1 MIKNC
6 FSFCFFWDSMYS
18 GRAAQSSFPPDSVLS
33 QPRQW
38 CHLYRQCRELC
49 ATITTSAWFCPR
61 SLDNAIVWS
70 FLSANFGHQ
79 NNPGK
84 LTVSE
89 PLLKSLT
96 LPGLRKL
103 YKAKI
108 AKGTKDTRFESCQQN
123 YWDLLTLLASTC
135 PLIKSMSSMA
145 SINVLF
151 SIPSIPSVISN
162 VYHQHSQHF
171 TFLMKLERL

>member
-1 MIKNC
+1 MQYACRFKAVSLSTYWQSPHSVCIKTKDINQLYDKEL
-6 FSFCFFWDSMYS
+6 FQLLFFWDSMYS

-70 FLSANFGHQ
+70 FLGHL

-103 YKAKI
+103 HKA
-108 AKGTKDTRFESCQQN
+108 THQVVHF
-123 YWDLLTLLASTC
+123 
-135 PLIKSMSSMA
+135 LIPDD
-145 SINVLF
+145 
-151 SIPSIPSVISN
+151 PSITVFVHSV
-162 VYHQHSQHF
+162 
-171 TFLMKLERL
+171 

>member
-1 MIKNC
+1 MVKAVRLSIYRQSPTILCAFNINDKEL
-6 FSFCFFWDSMYS
+6 FQLLFFFWDSMYS

-108 AKGTKDTRFESCQQN
+108 AKGTKDTRFESCQQS
-123 YWDLLTLLASTC
+123 Y
-135 PLIKSMSSMA
+135 
-145 SINVLF
+145 
-151 SIPSIPSVISN
+151 
-162 VYHQHSQHF
+162 
-171 TFLMKLERL
+171 